1 MRPKSQNQI
10 ELRLIRNI
18 TQNVDDQTLLWLEL
32 HVEGGMELPLVWLIA
47 VTFNSMWKMRVKK
60 GKAQSGRLNAVAYT
74 STALRTHF
82 ALCKVLQDKW

>member
-10 ELRLIRNI
+10 EFRLIRNI

-60 GKAQSGRLNAVAYT
+60 GKAQS
-74 STALRTHF
+74 
-82 ALCKVLQDKW
+82 